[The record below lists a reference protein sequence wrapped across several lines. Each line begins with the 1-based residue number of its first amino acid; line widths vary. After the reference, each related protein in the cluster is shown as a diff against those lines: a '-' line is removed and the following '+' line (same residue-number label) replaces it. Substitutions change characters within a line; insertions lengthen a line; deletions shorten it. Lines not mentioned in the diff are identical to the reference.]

1 MKHMNGT
8 ATRSHLIGM
17 AVTAGVVG
25 LGLLAWGVPAGA
37 AAGWAVALACPLMMI
52 GMMAFMVVG
61 RKRHHTG
68 NGTDEARQ
76 ATEERP
82 ISLTVGEGR

>member
-1 MKHMNGT
+1 
-8 ATRSHLIGM
+8 
-17 AVTAGVVG
+17 
-25 LGLLAWGVPAGA
+25 
-37 AAGWAVALACPLMMI
+37 MMI

-61 RKRHHTG
+61 RERHHTG